1 MSESKDN
8 FICLL
13 DSEIENVNDK
23 LNDLMIYIKPNM
35 KSEINPNIN
44 DMPSFRFA
52 TRETINEII
61 NKSKYEIIN
70 EHSKAKKLFR

>member
-1 MSESKDN
+1 MSESKN
-8 FICLL
+8 NCTRLS
-13 DSEIENVNDK
+13 DSEIEKISNK
-23 LNDLMIYIKPNM
+23 LNNLMINIKSDM
-35 KSEINPNIN
+35 KLEINPNIN

-70 EHSKAKKLFR
+70 EHSKAKRLFR